1 MNRKPAII
9 VFAIFA
15 LATVV
20 IGFFMYSWYYSSQN
34 LIGVQIIDFTVDKNW
49 WNPVGVS
56 YGHWFNVTVENVA
69 NNNITGLFLDIG
81 IFLNGTKYEGFSL
94 GKSDTSPSFNFS
106 LNAKETIQF
115 EGFVLAS
122 IDSPIGFGGR
132 SPSDEII
139 IQARVMLNDTVL
151 DMRSIPF

>member
-1 MNRKPAII
+1 MNRKLAVIM
-9 VFAIFA
+9 FAIFA
-15 LATVV
+15 LATVA
-20 IGFFMYSWYYSSQN
+20 IGFFMYSWYYYSQS

-56 YGHWFNVTVENVA
+56 YGHWFNVTVKNVA
-69 NNNITGLFLDIG
+69 SNNITGLFLDIG

-94 GKSDTSPSFNFS
+94 GTSDTSPSFNFS
-106 LNAKETIQF
+106 LNANETKQF

-122 IDSPIGFGGR
+122 IDSPIGFGR

-139 IQARVMLNDTVL
+139 IQARVLLNDTVL

>member
-1 MNRKPAII
+1 MNRKPAVIM
-9 VFAIFA
+9 FAIFA

-20 IGFFMYSWYYSSQN
+20 IGFFMYSRYCSSQN
-34 LIGVQIIDFTVDKNW
+34 FIGVQIIDFTVDKNW

-56 YGHWFNVTVENVA
+56 YGHWFNVTVKNVA

-94 GKSDTSPSFNFS
+94 GRSDTSPSFNFS
-106 LNAKETIQF
+106 LNANETKQF

-122 IDSPIGFGGR
+122 MDSPIGFNGR

-139 IQARVMLNDTVL
+139 IQARVLLNDTVL
-151 DMRSIPF
+151 DMRSVPF

>member
-1 MNRKPAII
+1 MNRKLAVI
-9 VFAIFA
+9 VFAIFV

-56 YGHWFNVTVENVA
+56 YGHWFNVTVKNVA
-69 NNNITGLFLDIG
+69 NNNIAGLFLDIG
-81 IFLNGTKYEGFSL
+81 IFLNGTKYEEFSL

-106 LNAKETIQF
+106 LNANETKQF

-122 IDSPIGFGGR
+122 IDSPIGFGR

-139 IQARVMLNDTVL
+139 IQARVLFNDTVL
-151 DMRSIPF
+151 DMRSIAF